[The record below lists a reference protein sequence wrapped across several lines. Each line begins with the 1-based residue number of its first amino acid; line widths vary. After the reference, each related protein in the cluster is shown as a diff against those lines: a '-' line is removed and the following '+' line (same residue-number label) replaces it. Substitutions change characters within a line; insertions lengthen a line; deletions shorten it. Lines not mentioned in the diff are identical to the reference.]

1 MPNVAAA
8 VTGHLTVWAR
18 IDIFRAV
25 AIFTLLLVE
34 WHWWLVEPR
43 GCEGSNRRFPSSG
56 NLHTA
61 ARRMALVAGE
71 GHERLVGNLAPEG
84 IQAGALVCVE
94 YGGQRQRAM
103 AHGDGEDKK
112 RDRRGTETPQGNET
126 HGNEG
131 GLKPHGDGRGL
142 KPTKT
147 EGGDCAHRNG
157 GDNAHGKT
165 TSWVMYHPQTNFFL
179 SNGPQ
184 TDSRLGSSVLAQDRQ
199 LLE

>member
-18 IDIFRAV
+18 IDVFRAV

-43 GCEGSNRRFPSSG
+43 GCEGSNRHFLSSG

-61 ARRMALVAGE
+61 ACQMALVAGE

-94 YGGQRQRAM
+94 CGGQRQRAT

-112 RDRRGTETPQGNET
+112 RDRRGTETPRRQKGTET
-126 HGNEG
+126 HKDRRG
-131 GLKPHGDGRGL
+131 GLRPQKQRGQRPR
-142 KPTKT
+142 KDDFMGNVPPTDKLLLVQWPT
-147 EGGDCAHRNG
+147 
-157 GDNAHGKT
+157 
-165 TSWVMYHPQTNFFL
+165 
-179 SNGPQ
+179 
-184 TDSRLGSSVLAQDRQ
+184 DRQ
-199 LLE
+199 LLGRRPTDRQPLG